1 MPPTP
6 YEETAG
12 DRLPVLVSVD
22 ISNILELKQLEGL
35 WQLKFN
41 IELLWYDQRLYF
53 QNLKEDYKLNIL
65 ADEER
70 RVLTEIILF
79 ILHCVLL

>member
-6 YEETAG
+6 SEETAG

-41 IELLWYDQRLYF
+41 IELMWYDQRLYF

-70 RVLTEIILF
+70 GVITEIL
-79 ILHCVLL
+79 